1 MFNREWAYYG
11 TSFAKDPMM
20 SFAIDDMLQVKI
32 SEDGIGKLR
41 AWVHDKYVILGL
53 HDARLPYLDDGLAYL
68 KEAGYSYIVRNSGG
82 LGVVLDEGILNFT
95 IVVGRSEV
103 LDIDDGYEMMY
114 RLVRVAFSDADVRAY
129 EIERSYCPGSY
140 DLSINGRK
148 FAGISQRRIKDGV
161 AVQIYLCV
169 SGSGAAR
176 ARVMREFYQRAR
188 RGADTKFHY
197 PDINPD
203 SMASL
208 SELLETELSVDDVL
222 ERLLDSVEGMGGE
235 IMPVRAFNVED
246 VAEVEHQYGRMEK
259 RNKDIVV

>member
-1 MFNREWAYYG
+1 MFNRTWYYYD
-11 TSFAKDPMM
+11 TSFAQDPMM

-32 SEDGIGKLR
+32 SNDGIGKLR

-53 HDARLPYLDDGLAYL
+53 HDARLPYLADGLAYL

-82 LGVVLDEGILNFT
+82 LGVVLDDGILNFT
-95 IVVGRSEV
+95 IVVDRMRV

-114 RLVRVAFSDADVRAY
+114 RLVRHAFSDADVEAY

-140 DLSINGRK
+140 DLSISGRK

-169 SGSGAAR
+169 SGSGSER
-176 ARVMREFYQRAR
+176 ARVMREFYQYAK

-208 SELLETELSVDDVL
+208 SELLETELSVNDVL
-222 ERLLDSVEGMGGE
+222 ELLLKSVETLGGE
-235 IMPVRAFNVED
+235 ITPVRAFSVDD
-246 VAEVEHQYGRMEK
+246 VAEVEHQHERMVK
-259 RNKDIVV
+259 RNKDIV